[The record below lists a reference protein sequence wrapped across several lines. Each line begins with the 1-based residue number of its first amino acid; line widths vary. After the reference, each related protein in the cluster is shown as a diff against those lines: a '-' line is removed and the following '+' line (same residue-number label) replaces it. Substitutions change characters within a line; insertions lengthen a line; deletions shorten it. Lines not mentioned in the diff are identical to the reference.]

1 MARIPFTKM
10 QGIGNDYIYVDCT
23 EKDYFEGS
31 GAAGF
36 ARRFSDRHFGVG
48 SDGAILIRPS
58 ETADFRMEMYNA
70 DGSLG
75 KMCGNGI
82 RCLARYVTDRGL
94 TDQKTVCIETL
105 SGFREISTGI
115 NARGRFVANVNM
127 GKPSFAC
134 KDIPVLRESD
144 SMINAP
150 VHAAGTLYNVTAVS
164 MGNPHAVI
172 FTKDVERLELTRIGP
187 FFEKHRLFP
196 EGVNTEFAEIMSRDR
211 IRMRVW
217 ERGSGE
223 TMACGTG
230 ACATVAAA
238 VINGLTERN
247 VAVTLNGGTLDISW
261 DEKTGEITMVGPA
274 EFVFDGEVAFDPT
287 ESGS

>member
-1 MARIPFTKM
+1 MKRIPFTKM

-23 EKDYFEGS
+23 GTDYFEGV

-36 ARRFSDRHFGVG
+36 ARRFSDRHFGIG
-48 SDGAILIRPS
+48 SDGVILIRPS
-58 ETADFRMEMYNA
+58 DAADFRMEMYNA

-82 RCLARYVTDRGL
+82 RCLARYVLDRGL
-94 TDQKTVCIETL
+94 TKKKKIRVETR
-105 SGFREISTGI
+105 SGVREILTGVDSSG
-115 NARGRFVANVNM
+115 NFFAKVNM
-127 GKPSFAC
+127 GKPSFLP
-134 KDIPVLRESD
+134 KDVPVIRESD
-144 SMINAP
+144 PMINEP

-172 FTKDVERLELTRIGP
+172 FTKDIERLEIERIGP
-187 FFEKHRLFP
+187 FFETHRLFP
-196 EGVNTEFAEIMSRDR
+196 EGVNTEFAEILDRNR

-238 VINGLTERN
+238 VVNGLSGRN
-247 VAVTLNGGTLDISW
+247 VFVFLNGGKLDISW
-261 DEKTGEITMVGPA
+261 DEKTGDVLMVGPA
-274 EFVFDGEVAFDPT
+274 EFVFDGEVSFDI
-287 ESGS
+287 EEQK